1 MIKLKEIVDF
11 LNEYLKNKEFEDN
24 SWNGL
29 QVEGREEIS
38 KIAFCVTAGL
48 EVFQKAKDE
57 GADMIV
63 AHHGIFWKEAN
74 PSIKGWTKERVV
86 FLMKNN
92 ISFYASHLPLDAHP
106 EDGNNARIMKLL
118 EGKIEE
124 PMALHKG
131 KNIGW
136 IGRIEPITVKDIVRK
151 LESSLDTKC
160 IVLDRGKEM
169 VERVAVVSGGAPYD
183 VFEAIEKEADLFI
196 TGDAADVLE
205 VVKDAKINVIFA
217 GHYATETTGVKA
229 LSDLI
234 KNKFGIETVFINAP
248 TGL

>member
-1 MIKLKEIVDF
+1 MTKLKEIIDF
-11 LNEYLKNKEFEDN
+11 LDKHLKNSEFEDN

-29 QVEGREEIS
+29 QVEGKEEVN

-48 EVFQKAKDE
+48 EVFKKAKDE

-63 AHHGIFWKEAN
+63 AHHGIFWKQAN
-74 PSIKGWTKERVV
+74 PSITGWMKDRVTFLTK
-86 FLMKNN
+86 ND
-92 ISFYASHLPLDAHP
+92 ISFYTSHLPLDGHP

-118 EGKIEE
+118 GAKIEE
-124 PMALHKG
+124 PMAMHKG

-136 IGRIEPITVKDIVRK
+136 IGRCEPISVSDIVKK
-151 LESSLDTKC
+151 LESSIGSKC

-196 TGDAADVLE
+196 TGDAADVFE
-205 VVKDAKINVIFA
+205 VVRDAKINVIFA

-229 LSDLI
+229 ISDLLRD
-234 KNKFGIETVFINAP
+234 KFGVETVFIDAP